1 MYYIKYN
8 EIDLT
13 SMVKVREVEIP
24 SLPSIEHSS
33 IDMFERDGEVYN
45 GASYGTREI
54 KLTFIIKPDNKK
66 DYEQYVRDVKRAFY
80 TKEECRLFCGDEKL
94 YIWCVPEGEMVI
106 TELGSYCAE
115 AEVNLIAYDP
125 YWYNT
130 IQNGTNN
137 EGSKRFTV
145 TNNGDVETY
154 PIINLGFT
162 KDATFAQITNQE
174 SGDTILLGG
183 IPSVEGTTIKANTKI
198 LDDNMESTTGWSS
211 STAPIDSGRS
221 TEGSLSVTSGG
232 SGLMCGN
239 FGSSSSGAK
248 WHGACY
254 RKSINQSLTN
264 FKVKVKMSH
273 KSTGINGDPDHPYTS
288 DPGTVTSGGITT
300 YYKVNDCWGT
310 PLRTSAN
317 PSATIY
323 CTIPYGSTLTGTIT
337 NNWLKTTYGKYT
349 GYCHTYY
356 LKEVIYDTTT
366 TTEQCNYVTLKN
378 TPIRADAR
386 TTATNKRTIPAGT
399 CIRVITSTRYPTT
412 STDDSTD
419 NKEKF
424 FKLAVSYEGVTG
436 YVLIEDLIEAS
447 EYAVEYEPEKITADD
462 KTGVVELYGFS
473 ANNVQLFK
481 LSMVDDNE
489 YYEFTYPLIRKNGE
503 NFLVDKTVA
512 PAPKTTSTI
521 SGNTEK
527 IKNLLSGEYGDWND
541 FYGELYIERINDKWY
556 AYVQKIKD
564 GVVVKTIKSNTV
576 ADTKNKDEKLN
587 YLVMYIGTTGNIDKA
602 SGMSISGIEVR
613 AGADID
619 NTVTYNFQNFEVGDV
634 VTIDN
639 NVPAVYINDVET
651 NEIIDI
657 GSSFFPLLPGENTLK
672 VASDDKDITV
682 DVLWNDRNL

>member
-8 EIDLT
+8 GVDLT
-13 SMVKVREVEIP
+13 EIINVKEVEIP
-24 SLPSIEHSS
+24 SLPSMSHSS
-33 IDMFERDGEVYN
+33 IDMFERNGSVYN
-45 GASYGTREI
+45 GMNYGTRDINI
-54 KLTFIIKPDNKK
+54 KFIIKATNADE
-66 DYEQYVRDVKRAFY
+66 YEQFVNDTKRAFY
-80 TKEECRLFCGDEKL
+80 TKDEAQLFCGDEEN
-94 YIWCVPEGEMVI
+94 YIWCVPIDDLVI
-106 TELGSYCAE
+106 TELGTNCAE
-115 AEVNLIAYDP
+115 GEVSLVAYDP

-130 IQNGTNN
+130 IQNVTNN
-137 EGSKRFTV
+137 EGSKQFTV

-162 KDATFAQITNQE
+162 KDTTFTQITNQE

-183 IPSVEGTTIKANTKI
+183 IPSVEGTTIKADTKI

-211 STAPIDSGRS
+211 STAPIDSNRTAGG
-221 TEGSLSVTSGG
+221 TLSVTSGG
-232 SGLMCGN
+232 CGLMCGN

-254 RKSINQSLTN
+254 RKSIEQSLTN

-288 DPGTVTSGGITT
+288 DPGIVTSGSITT
-300 YYKVNDCWGT
+300 YYQVKDCFGT

-356 LKEVIYDTTT
+356 LKEVIHDTTT

-447 EYAVEYEPEKITADD
+447 EYAVDHEPEKITADD

-503 NFLVDKTVA
+503 DFLVDKTVA

-521 SGNTEK
+521 SSNTEK

-541 FYGELYIERINDKWY
+541 FYGELYIERIDDKWY

-576 ADTKNKDEKLN
+576 TDTKNKGEKLN
-587 YLVMYIGTTGNIDKA
+587 YLVMYIGTVGNTDKA

-619 NTVTYNFQNFEVGDV
+619 NTVTYNFQKFESGDV
-634 VTIDN
+634 VVIDN
-639 NVPAVYINDVET
+639 NVPAVYLNNVEIND
-651 NEIIDI
+651 IIDI
-657 GSSFFPLLPGENTLK
+657 GSSFFPLVPGENTIK
-672 VASDDKDITV
+672 VASDDNVIV
-682 DVLWNDRNL
+682 DVLWNDRKL

>member
-8 EIDLT
+8 GVDLT
-13 SMVKVREVEIP
+13 EIINVKEVEIP
-24 SLPSIEHSS
+24 SLPSMSHSS
-33 IDMFERDGEVYN
+33 IDIFERNGSVYN
-45 GASYGTREI
+45 GMNYGPRDINI
-54 KLTFIIKPDNKK
+54 KFIIKATNTEE
-66 DYEQYVRDVKRAFY
+66 YEQFVNDTKRAFY
-80 TKEECRLFCGDEKL
+80 TKDEAQLFCGDKES
-94 YIWCVPEGEMVI
+94 YIWCVPIDDLVI
-106 TELGSYCAE
+106 TELGNNCAE
-115 AEVNLIAYDP
+115 GEVNLVAYDP

-130 IQNGTNN
+130 IQNVTNN
-137 EGSKRFTV
+137 KGGKQFTV
-145 TNNGDVETY
+145 TNNGDAETY
-154 PIINLGFT
+154 PIISLGFT
-162 KDATFAQITNQE
+162 KDSTFAQITNQE
-174 SGDTILLGG
+174 LGETILIGG
-183 IPSVEGTTIKANTKI
+183 IPSVEGTTIKADTKV
-198 LDDNMESTTGWSS
+198 LDDNMESTSGWSS
-211 STAPIDSGRS
+211 STAPIDSNRTTGG
-221 TEGSLSVTSGG
+221 TLSVTSQG

-254 RKSINQSLTN
+254 RKSIGQSLTN

-273 KSTGINGDPDHPYTS
+273 NSTGINGDPDHPYTS
-288 DPGTVTSGGITT
+288 NPGTVTSGGITT
-300 YYKVNDCWGT
+300 YYQVKDCWGT

-356 LKEVIYDTTT
+356 LKEVIHDTTT

-412 STDDSTD
+412 STDD

-447 EYAVEYEPEKITADD
+447 EYAVDHEPEKITADD

-481 LSMVDDNE
+481 ISMVDDNE

-503 NFLVDKTVA
+503 NFLVDKTIA

-541 FYGELYIERINDKWY
+541 FYGELYIERIDDKWY

-576 ADTKNKDEKLN
+576 TDTKNKDEKLN
-587 YLVMYIGTTGNIDKA
+587 YLVMYIGTVGNTDKA

-619 NTVTYNFQNFEVGDV
+619 NTVTYNFQKFESGDV
-634 VTIDN
+634 VVIDN
-639 NVPAVYINDVET
+639 NVPAAYLNNVEIND
-651 NEIIDI
+651 IIDV
-657 GSSFFPLLPGENTLK
+657 GSSFFPLVPGENTIK
-672 VASDDKDITV
+672 VASDDKDMIV